1 MTYAMA
7 LDVEVTTHQKGSP
20 FHPDNFLVTIST
32 KSELWHKY
40 YNIYKDK
47 TLLDK
52 VQEDVDNCS
61 LLVLFNGKFDLHW
74 LRKVGINFANKKIW
88 DCQNYEFLNS
98 NQTIPYP
105 SLDKTAERFGLPLKP
120 DKIKEYW
127 DQGIQT
133 HEIPEQ
139 ELEEYALHDT
149 EVTWQV
155 YLRQKEELDPRKRTL
170 LSLVNQD
177 LLVLE
182 EMEYNGLA
190 FDRKKSLQMAEE
202 NNKKIEEL
210 QQSLGAYHNVPNFN
224 WSSNDHLSALLY
236 GGNINDIRKV
246 PDGIYK
252 TGKKAGQVKYK
263 NEPVVY
269 KLPRLYKP
277 LKGSEVK
284 KAGYYSVDEDTLRKL
299 DGEADLV
306 IKILEIKKLEKDN
319 STYLI
324 GLPKLQDTYGWN
336 EYIHGQFNQ
345 CVAATGRLS
354 SSKPNLQ
361 NLSEKSQK
369 CFRSRY

>member
-47 TLLDK
+47 NLLDK
-52 VQEDVDNCS
+52 VQKDVDNCS

-74 LRKVGINFANKKIW
+74 LKRVGINFENKRVW
-88 DCQNYEFLNS
+88 DCQNYEFIHS
-98 NQTIPYP
+98 DQTIPYP

-190 FDRKKSLQMAEE
+190 FDKNKSLKMAEE
-202 NNKKIEEL
+202 NKKRVEDI
-210 QQSLGAYHNVPNFN
+210 QASLGAYHNVPDFN
-224 WSSNDHLSALLY
+224 WASNDHLSALLY
-236 GGNINDIRKV
+236 GGIIRSTRRV
-246 PDGIYK
+246 PNGYYK
-252 TGKKAGQVKYK
+252 TGKKAGEIKFKLETVEYR
-263 NEPVVY
+263 
-269 KLPRLYKP
+269 LPRIYKP
-277 LKGSEVK
+277 IRGSELK
-284 KAGYYSVDEDTLRKL
+284 KEGYFSVEEDYLRKL
-299 DGEADLV
+299 EGNEAL
-306 IKILEIKKLEKDN
+306 ITGILEIKKLEKDTN
-319 STYLI
+319 TYLL
-324 GLPKLQDTYGWN
+324 GLPKLQETFGWN
-336 EYIHGQFNQ
+336 TYIHGQFNQ